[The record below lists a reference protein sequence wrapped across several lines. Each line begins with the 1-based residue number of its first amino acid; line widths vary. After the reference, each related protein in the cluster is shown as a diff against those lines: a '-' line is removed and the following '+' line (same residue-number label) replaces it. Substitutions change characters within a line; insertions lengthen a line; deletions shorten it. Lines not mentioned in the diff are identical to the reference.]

1 MLSNFTD
8 MHLLHVFLWFN
19 WSRLL
24 PVISPFILAYST
36 GGALPPNVP
45 DTETDTL
52 VWIWTFCMTPW
63 GQNRPTVVPS
73 SSVILIMKLSL
84 QRCPGRHCLRFPAG
98 EVSSTVL
105 CSGGRRVQVTLLRG
119 AGRQGGSKGT
129 DRRTGVF
136 EQSLS
141 CLHSDRK
148 AGKLNPKL
156 DWFSFY
162 LPQQLKGQFPQ
173 NSQKKKKME
182 FQWKRIGQVWT
193 GMEMSQGLFSRL
205 EIWIYLWLSWRW
217 PVSLQGGSPGMSARC
232 LTWLWSSLWTQ
243 SSLSTRSQRPI
254 AASQCAEKGPP
265 FCSHP
270 LCTTLQKT
278 AHRDINLSSVSLFLF
293 LSRTQLQMCGWGTFI
308 KSNRNLNVDVT
319 ETAELDFQIVGGSVS
334 WWFASDVI
342 HDSAVMRQ
350 SKRSPNVR
358 PEGCR

>member
-1 MLSNFTD
+1 
-8 MHLLHVFLWFN
+8 
-19 WSRLL
+19 
-24 PVISPFILAYST
+24 
-36 GGALPPNVP
+36 
-45 DTETDTL
+45 
-52 VWIWTFCMTPW
+52 
-63 GQNRPTVVPS
+63 
-73 SSVILIMKLSL
+73 
-84 QRCPGRHCLRFPAG
+84 
-98 EVSSTVL
+98 
-105 CSGGRRVQVTLLRG
+105 
-119 AGRQGGSKGT
+119 
-129 DRRTGVF
+129 
-136 EQSLS
+136 
-141 CLHSDRK
+141 
-148 AGKLNPKL
+148 
-156 DWFSFY
+156 
-162 LPQQLKGQFPQ
+162 
-173 NSQKKKKME
+173 ME

-205 EIWIYLWLSWRW
+205 EIWIYLWPSWRW